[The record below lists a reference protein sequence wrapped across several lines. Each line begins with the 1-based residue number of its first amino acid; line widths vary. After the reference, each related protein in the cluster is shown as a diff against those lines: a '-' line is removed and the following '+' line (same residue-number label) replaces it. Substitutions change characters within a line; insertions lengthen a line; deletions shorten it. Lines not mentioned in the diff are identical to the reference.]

1 MIFLI
6 DYDRP
11 TGRTLRFKTYDDSER
26 QTAQHDRLQIELDLN
41 RQGLLLEREVVLLE
55 ARDERALRRTHERY
69 FRNLPQ
75 SAESPLTTH

>member
-26 QTAQHDRLQIELDLN
+26 HMAQHDRFQNELDLN

-69 FRNLPQ
+69 FRNLPE
-75 SAESPLTTH
+75 SAESPLTAH